1 MQAAANTTNTNTTA
15 EEANKLRQAQN
26 DAWLTVITS
35 LGFGEG

>member
-1 MQAAANTTNTNTTA
+1 MQAAANTTNTTA